1 MTKFG
6 LFIPIGK
13 VSHPVLWVAYLALS
27 ERGLYPRITSQIWQS
42 DETLGNV
49 PLCFPKDCW
58 RLLQTLPC
66 PGPAPGTGKSLCL
79 LGICRNR
86 RDLAGCEE
94 PEQRELRDWRGAG
107 V

>member
-1 MTKFG
+1 MQVWLFFSNSIFFVDLRTKFG

-49 PLCFPKDCW
+49 PLCFPKDC
-58 RLLQTLPC
+58 RPC
-66 PGPAPGTGKSLCL
+66 PWHWEVSLSPGHLQEQTGS
-79 LGICRNR
+79 G
-86 RDLAGCEE
+86 
-94 PEQRELRDWRGAG
+94 W